1 MKKPIRIVIDTNV
14 WISYL
19 IGQSLANLTDNIFT
33 ERVKIL
39 FSDELLAELIEIL
52 YRPRFAKYFSS
63 DAIQELLSLIDARGE
78 NIIIRNH
85 VNICRD
91 KKDNFILDLCLNG
104 KADYLVT
111 GDDDLLVLNPF
122 QQTQIIDYRTFEKII
137 FP

>member
-14 WISYL
+14 RISYL
-19 IGQSLANLTDNIFT
+19 IGQSLVNLTANIFT

-39 FSDELLAELIEIL
+39 FRDELLAELIEVL

-78 NIIIRNH
+78 NITIRKH
-85 VNICRD
+85 VKICPD

-104 KADYLVT
+104 KDDYLVT

-122 QQTQIIDYRTFEKII
+122 QQTQIIDYRQFEKI
-137 FP
+137 FQN